1 MFREYL
7 KIAIQNLLNRRL
19 RSLLTVIG
27 IVIGIVAVVALISVG
42 QGMKKAINDE
52 FQTVGQDRIVI
63 KPGGAGFTGTSP
75 VTSEFSTKKL
85 YEHDEDVVA
94 GVKGVLKTTGATIE
108 TGDVEFDNTI
118 KYTYVFGVP
127 TDSESLSFI
136 RMIDFFI
143 VEDGRDFSPGE
154 QGKAIVGYKTAT
166 DMFDK
171 EIRTGQAVAV
181 KGKEFKVVGLQKKSG
196 SPIHDSMVRIPID
209 EARTLFDRE
218 KDEFTTIFVKV
229 DAGED
234 PAEVAELIKK
244 AMRRD
249 HNVKEGEE
257 DFTVTTSLQLVQGFN
272 NILNIVQI
280 VLIGIA
286 AISLFVGGIGIM
298 NTMYTSVLQR
308 RKEIGIMKSIGAKNR
323 DILAIFLLESGLLG
337 IIGGIIG
344 VTLGLM
350 LSKAVE
356 IAAASMGVDLLKAY
370 VSLPLIV
377 SALIFS
383 FLIGAVSGMMPALQA
398 SKLQPVDALRGL

>member
-1 MFREYL
+1 
-7 KIAIQNLLNRRL
+7 
-19 RSLLTVIG
+19 
-27 IVIGIVAVVALISVG
+27 
-42 QGMKKAINDE
+42 
-52 FQTVGQDRIVI
+52 
-63 KPGGAGFTGTSP
+63 
-75 VTSEFSTKKL
+75 
-85 YEHDEDVVA
+85 
-94 GVKGVLKTTGATIE
+94 
-108 TGDVEFDNTI
+108 
-118 KYTYVFGVP
+118 
-127 TDSESLSFI
+127 
-136 RMIDFFI
+136 
-143 VEDGRDFSPGE
+143 
-154 QGKAIVGYKTAT
+154 
-166 DMFDK
+166 
-171 EIRTGQAVAV
+171 
-181 KGKEFKVVGLQKKSG
+181 
-196 SPIHDSMVRIPID
+196 MVRIPID